1 MKSLRE
7 TPLVLT
13 QIKGDSLKKLQ
24 IIGLFAVLTGFI
36 VNFLLVRYTL
46 LIRKQ
51 DDLFPASGALVL
63 RFCEQFESWFPK
75 VGQEILIIRG
85 WFWRRI
91 KVTSP
96 LPTALPKLDKCYFG
110 KIRSGFALGLYQE
123 CLLALNTGH
132 STEDPFSLHLNSKTS
147 HCSRLRAA
155 SLLASYCT
163 VTHMMDGKLFLL
175 LSLNKK

>member
-1 MKSLRE
+1 M
-7 TPLVLT
+7 
-13 QIKGDSLKKLQ
+13 KKLQ

-36 VNFLLVRYTL
+36 VHFLLVCYTL

-51 DDLFPASGALVL
+51 DNLFPDSGALAL
-63 RFCEQFESWFPK
+63 RFCKQSESWFPK

-96 LPTALPKLDKCYFG
+96 LPTALLKLDKCYCG
-110 KIRSGFALGLYQE
+110 KIRSGLALGLYKE
-123 CLLALNTGH
+123 CLLALNPGH

-147 HCSRLRAA
+147 HCWRLRAA
-155 SLLASYCT
+155 SRLASYCT

-175 LSLNKK
+175 RSLNKK